1 MFGNGKLER
10 RLARVERK
18 LDLII
23 EHLGIEPTS
32 PDVRPLLRTQE
43 MGEVDSLL
51 LMGKKIEAVKAYRA
65 IHRGVSLSE
74 AVDAVEERKRA
85 LGG

>member
-1 MFGNGKLER
+1 MFGNAKLER

-23 EHLGIEPTS
+23 EHLGIDPTS
-32 PDVRPLLRTQE
+32 VDAGPRISTQGV
-43 MGEVDSLL
+43 GEVDSLL
-51 LMGKKIEAVKAYRA
+51 LMGKKIEAIKEYRKYHPGMRLA
-65 IHRGVSLSE
+65 E
-74 AVDAVEERKRA
+74 AVDAIEERKRA

>member
-1 MFGNGKLER
+1 MFGNAELER

-23 EHLGIEPTS
+23 EHLGIEPASVDT
-32 PDVRPLLRTQE
+32 RPLVSTQG
-43 MGEVDSLL
+43 MGEIDSLL
-51 LMGKKIEAVKAYRA
+51 LMGKKIEAIREYRK
-65 IHRGVSLSE
+65 IHRGLSLSE
-74 AVDAVEERKRA
+74 AVDAIEERKRA